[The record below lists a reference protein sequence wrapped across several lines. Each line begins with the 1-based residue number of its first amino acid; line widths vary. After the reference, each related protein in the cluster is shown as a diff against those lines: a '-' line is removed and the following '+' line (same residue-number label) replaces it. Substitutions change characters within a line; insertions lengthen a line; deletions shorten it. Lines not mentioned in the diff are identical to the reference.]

1 MSTARSPRSSRTA
14 AWSRSLAKELLIGPD
29 FEGDV
34 THYSEP
40 DGEGG
45 LLIHSVQDVAPVIE
59 RNKALRNENDG
70 YSPSRELVRIG
81 FIPTIFR
88 DKWLN
93 EEGWDAWRPDLYGDK
108 LVQKLNDP
116 DYAFLRTG
124 GGRVA
129 FTNGKIR

>member
-1 MSTARSPRSSRTA
+1 MLDLLA
-14 AWSRSLAKELLIGPD
+14 APE

-34 THYSEP
+34 AHYTEP

-45 LLIHSVQDVAPVIE
+45 LLVHSVQDVSAIIE
-59 RNKALRNENDG
+59 RNKALRNTNDG
-70 YSPSRELVRIG
+70 YSPTRDMVRIG
-81 FIPTIFR
+81 FIPNIFR
-88 DKWLN
+88 EKWLN

-129 FTNGKIR
+129 WVNGKIR